1 LNDSKGKKVNLND
14 YKIIDDKELMKE
26 IEKIVKEKKDLGF
39 NAIMGLVMGKY
50 KGKVDGKKASE
61 IIEKIMK

>member
-1 LNDSKGKKVNLND
+1 
-14 YKIIDDKELMKE
+14 MKE